1 MSIDMRQF
9 HAVFFEESQEHLDE
23 MEQLLL
29 ALDITTP
36 DAEMLNSIFRAAHS
50 IKGGSGIFGFEALAS
65 ATHILEGLLDKIRKG
80 QLIITAPMV
89 DIFLLAVDQLKDILD
104 VYRSG
109 EAVDSSIVQQLT
121 QQLEVIT
128 PGSARVTILADKP
141 LSSDG
146 EGFGFFFEDSE
157 PESSETKTT
166 EKEPTI
172 TNDDGF
178 GFFDDP
184 IIPEPTNDN
193 SNEILGFVD
202 SLLASGEGKGED
214 EGFGFFTESEQI
226 SETSPQ
232 AEAKPSPKPESTS
245 EPVSAVTPHYQ
256 QYQETSSAKSPA
268 APETIVAKP
277 KTPDSGAAENSSI
290 RVDVAKVDQLI
301 NLVGEIVITQSMM
314 TLLGQSLEGAVA
326 EKFQTIANELERN
339 TREIQ
344 EAVMSIRML
353 PISFVFNRF
362 PRVVRDLST
371 KLGKQIE
378 LVIEGGDTELDK
390 GLTEK
395 LVDPL
400 THLVRNSIDHG
411 IESAPLRQERGKN
424 PVGKVTLR
432 AAQQGGN
439 IVISISDDGG
449 GLSREHILA
458 KARENGIAVSD
469 NPKDEEVWQLIFAPG
484 FSTAEA
490 VTDIS
495 GRGVG
500 MDVVKRNVQS
510 LGGRIHIE
518 SQIGQGATFTI
529 HLPLTLAI
537 VDGMCV
543 SVGEQTFII
552 PLVHIVESMQ
562 PAQQDIKSL
571 ANDDQ
576 LLQVRNEYWPI
587 LRLHKLMQVEPHCQE
602 FSQGI
607 VVLVEAAKHRFA
619 LFVDSLVGQQQVVI
633 KSLEQH
639 YKRVAGVAGATIL
652 GDGSVALILDI
663 ESLALSVNQSAS
675 LAVVS

>member
-1 MSIDMRQF
+1 MSIDMKQF
-9 HAVFFEESQEHLDE
+9 HTVFFEESQEHLDE

-29 ALDITTP
+29 DLDLSAP

-50 IKGGSGIFGFEALAS
+50 IKGGSGIFGFDALTS
-65 ATHILEGLLDKIRKG
+65 ATHIMEGLLDKIRKG
-80 QLIITAPMV
+80 NLAITAEMI
-89 DIFLLAVDQLKDILD
+89 DLFLAAVDQLKEILRA
-104 VYRSG
+104 YRHG
-109 EAVDSSIVQQLT
+109 EAIDWAGVHQLT
-121 QQLEVIT
+121 EKLEIIT
-128 PGSARVTILADKP
+128 AGVTTDSPKAAA
-141 LSSDG
+141 SDHNTY
-146 EGFGFFFEDSE
+146 GFFSDPPVAPE
-157 PESSETKTT
+157 PEAY
-166 EKEPTI
+166 
-172 TNDDGF
+172 

-184 IIPEPTNDN
+184 APATDDGYGFFDEPVGSEAVVNTNKDDVY
-193 SNEILGFVD
+193 GFVD
-202 SLLASGEGKGED
+202 SLLSPAVDDS
-214 EGFGFFTESEQI
+214 FGFFEPLSPVLSDSEN
-226 SETSPQ
+226 SASVSPI
-232 AEAKPSPKPESTS
+232 
-245 EPVSAVTPHYQ
+245 PVSAPPSISTPN
-256 QYQETSSAKSPA
+256 TVSVSNTA
-268 APETIVAKP
+268 APVVELHSAIKQ
-277 KTPDSGAAENSSI
+277 KTPDTSVVESSSI

-314 TLLGQSLEGAVA
+314 NLLGQGLEGAIA
-326 EKFQTIANELERN
+326 EKFQAVASELERN

-353 PISFVFNRF
+353 PVSFVFNRF
-362 PRVVRDLST
+362 PRVVRDLSG
-371 KLGKQIE
+371 KLGKNIE
-378 LVIEGGDTELDK
+378 LIIEGGDTELDK

-411 IESAPLRQERGKN
+411 IESAEVRRERGKD

-449 GLSREHILA
+449 GLNRERILA
-458 KARENGIAVSD
+458 KALENNIAISE

-484 FSTAEA
+484 FSTAAA

-518 SQIGQGATFTI
+518 SHAGQGSTFTI

-543 SVGEQTFII
+543 SVGDQTFII

-562 PAQQDIKSL
+562 PAQQDIKTL
-571 ANDDQ
+571 AGDDE
-576 LLQVRNEYWPI
+576 LLHVRNEYWPI
-587 LRLHKLMQVEPHCQE
+587 LHLYKIMQLEPVYRE
-602 FSQGI
+602 VPRGI
-607 VVLVEAAKHRFA
+607 VVLVETAKHRFA
-619 LFVDSLVGQQQVVI
+619 LFVDALVGQQQVVI

-639 YKRVAGVAGATIL
+639 YKRVDGVAGATIL
-652 GDGSVALILDI
+652 GDGSVALILDV
-663 ESLALSVNQSAS
+663 ESLALSVHQSAT
-675 LAVVS
+675 LAAVI